1 MNAVGVTGRSRYS
14 LPPVLRRA
22 LIAAAA
28 LVAVLASPVQASS
41 VDVARTQVEPRIAAA
56 AWYLVGDEGT
66 VLAAHRQRQR
76 RAIASITKVMTAVVT
91 LERASPSDL
100 VTVRDRTPVAGES
113 TVYLRTGERLAVAD
127 LLRAT
132 LVPSAN
138 DAADALALHV
148 GEGSVARFVELMN
161 AKARALGMTDTRF
174 RNPHGLDETGHVS
187 SARDATLLVRYA
199 LGIPFLR
206 DALARTSVTLPGGR
220 EFRTT
225 DDLLEAWPRLVGG
238 KTGHTRD
245 AGWSQAAAAS
255 AKGITVYGT
264 VLGSETR
271 EDRNDALHVLLQHG
285 LDRYRRVTAVDASRV
300 YARVET
306 GYGRPDAELVVRR
319 SLLRTVRDDL
329 PLVEHVVAPTSV
341 ELPVRA
347 GQALGRVEIWYR
359 SRLVASSPLVA
370 AASIS
375 EPGVFGKGWWYAES
389 TASNLWELVT

>member
-1 MNAVGVTGRSRYS
+1 
-14 LPPVLRRA
+14 VLRRA
-22 LIAAAA
+22 FLAAVA

-41 VDVARTQVEPRIAAA
+41 VDAARADAEPRIAAA
-56 AWYLVGDEGT
+56 AWYLVGDDGAL
-66 VLAAHRQRQR
+66 LAAHRARQR
-76 RAIASITKVMTAVVT
+76 RAIASITKLMTAVVT
-91 LERASPSDL
+91 LERASPLDL
-100 VTVRDRTPVAGES
+100 VTVRERTPVAGES
-113 TVYLRTGERLAVAD
+113 TVYLRTGDTLPVAD

-138 DAADALALHV
+138 DAAHALALHV
-148 GEGSVARFVELMN
+148 ADGSIARFVELMN
-161 AKARALGMTDTRF
+161 AKAGALGMTDTTF
-174 RNPHGLDETGHVS
+174 RNPHGLDQAGHVS
-187 SARDATLLVRYA
+187 SARDATLLLRYA

-206 DALARTSVTLPGGR
+206 DALARTAVALPGGR
-220 EFRTT
+220 EFPTT
-225 DDLLEAWPRLVGG
+225 DDLLQAWPRLVGG

-271 EDRNDALHVLLQHG
+271 EERNDALRALLQHG
-285 LDRYRRVTAVDASRV
+285 LDRYRRVNAVDASRV
-300 YARVET
+300 YAQVET

-329 PLVEHVVAPTSV
+329 PLVEQVVAPTSV

-359 SRLVASSPLVA
+359 SRLVASSSLVA
-370 AASIS
+370 ASSIS
-375 EPGVFGKGWWYAES
+375 EPGLFGKAWWHVRS
-389 TASNLWELVT
+389 TASNFWGLVT

>member
-1 MNAVGVTGRSRYS
+1 MLRS
-14 LPPVLRRA
+14 V

-41 VDVARTQVEPRIAAA
+41 VDAARTQAEPRIAAV
-56 AWYLVGDEGT
+56 AWYLVGDDGA

-113 TVYLRTGERLAVAD
+113 TVYLRTGERLTVAD

-138 DAADALALHV
+138 DAAHALALHV
-148 GEGSVARFVELMN
+148 GEGSIARFVELMN

-174 RNPHGLDETGHVS
+174 RNPHGLDEAGHVS
-187 SARDATLLVRYA
+187 SARDTTLLLRYA

-206 DALARTSVTLPGGR
+206 DALGRTSFTLPGGR
-220 EFRTT
+220 TFPTT
-225 DDLLEAWPRLVGG
+225 DDLLEAWPRLLGG

-271 EDRNDALHVLLQHG
+271 EDRNDALRALLQHG
-285 LDRYRRVTAVDASRV
+285 LDRYRRVTAVDSSRV
-300 YARVET
+300 YARAET
-306 GYGRPDAELVVRR
+306 GYGRPEADLVVRR
-319 SLLRTVRDDL
+319 ALLRTVRDDL

-347 GQALGRVEIWYR
+347 GQELGRVEIWYR

-370 AASIS
+370 AVSIS
-375 EPGVFGKGWWYAES
+375 EPSVLGKGWWYAES